1 MLVIF
6 KEFEP
11 SVHESAFVA
20 PTAVLVGQVKVAQSA
35 SIWFNCVVR
44 ADINSITI
52 GANSNIQDGC
62 MLHVTNKHPLVVGD
76 RVTAGHGAILHGCKV
91 EDDCLIAMG
100 AIVLDGAVIGSGSIV
115 AAGAVVA
122 PGSEIPPGS
131 LVMGIPGKVIR
142 QVTEGDR
149 AKIERGWKNYVGYS
163 QTYKQINFTAEN

>member
-1 MLVIF
+1 MIIPF
-6 KEFEP
+6 KEFQP

-20 PTAVLVGQVKVAQSA
+20 PTAVLIGLVKVAQSA
-35 SIWFNCVVR
+35 SVWFNCVLR
-44 ADINSITI
+44 ADINSIVI

-62 MLHVTNKHPLVVGD
+62 MLHVTNRNPLVVGD

-100 AIVLDGAVIGSGSIV
+100 AVVLDGAVIGSGSIV

-122 PGSEIPPGS
+122 PGTEVPPGS

-163 QTYKQINFTAEN
+163 QTYRQMDLAQQI